1 MKHHKSVKMY
11 RPTIQCT
18 IKTYYQM
25 LQLSAY
31 VPNLCPHPK
40 SSLISHSI
48 NDLLLAPPMGDCLVV
63 VVGLMG
69 SKDFGDSAL

>member
-1 MKHHKSVKMY
+1 
-11 RPTIQCT
+11 
-18 IKTYYQM
+18 M